1 MFLLSTTRKMG
12 TLVSLIQV
20 FSILF
25 AQPLGLK
32 SQGTTL
38 MQMNVLMPLEIL

>member
-12 TLVSLIQV
+12 TLMSLIQM

-25 AQPLGLK
+25 VQPPGLK
-32 SQGTTL
+32 LQGTTL
-38 MQMNVLMPLEIL
+38 MQMNVLVPLEIL